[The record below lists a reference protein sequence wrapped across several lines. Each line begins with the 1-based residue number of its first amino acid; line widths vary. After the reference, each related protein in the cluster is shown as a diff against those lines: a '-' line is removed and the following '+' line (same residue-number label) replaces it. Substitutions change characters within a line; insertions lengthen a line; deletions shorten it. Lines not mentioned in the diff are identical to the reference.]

1 MNRPETLGFQKPL
14 RPQMKGGRAKRGA
27 KPKDLGMAVITY
39 PRAGMAVC
47 SCGTWAYKH
56 PREKVLEDAI
66 DKHTERKHGGLGIR
80 M

>member
-14 RPQMKGGRAKRGA
+14 RPQKGGRAKRGA
-27 KPKDLGMAVITY
+27 KPKGLGMAVITY
-39 PRAGMAVC
+39 PHAGMAVC
-47 SCGTWAYKH
+47 SCGAWAYKH

-66 DKHTERKHGGLGIR
+66 DKHTARKHGGLGIR